1 MKTLH
6 LVITIIVPDNV
17 TLEMLDI
24 STLND
29 GYFIGAFDENSKGI
43 HIPDDIAECSIDS
56 INDINNPTSISLN
69 WSIDDFE
76 TRALELEEE
85 ADKNYEPD
93 YDSKDELINKPFPI
107 YNRTKFPNAL
117 YQMQHHHDCNNGI
130 TWDTIDFYL
139 HLLCLLN
146 EEPITE

>member
-1 MKTLH
+1 MKTLQI
-6 LVITIIVPDNV
+6 VITIIVPDNV

-29 GYFIGAFDENSKGI
+29 GYFIGAFNENSEGI
-43 HIPDDIAECSIDS
+43 PIPDDVADCSIDS

-69 WSIDDFE
+69 WGITDFE
-76 TRALELEEE
+76 TRAIELETD
-85 ADKNYEPD
+85 ADENFEPE
-93 YDSKDELINKPFPI
+93 YDPQGVLINKPFPI
-107 YNRTKFPNAL
+107 YNRTRFPQAL
-117 YQMQHHHDCNNGI
+117 FQMQHHHDCNNGI

-146 EEPITE
+146 EEPIN